1 MQRKIIFTLNSGVLL
16 LLTCAGCKSK
26 EIPPPA
32 EFINVPVYVA
42 ARTIS
47 ADDQDALAQLHAQK
61 FHIAISQ
68 EPLENPQRAGIAGIR
83 GRPLCGSESPQ
94 CHART
99 AYRLPGGTGPPLE
112 SDSATGCR
120 SRSDGA
126 ERYADALAGQITL
139 ATHDMRETREM
150 VRKIMESQNSR
161 KRKAEELTAMIDEL
175 GKRYGVVS
183 DNLLK
188 SSEYINK
195 LEAELQNLQKEVE
208 LLKLQ
213 LRRKGN

>member
-1 MQRKIIFTLNSGVLL
+1 MAQRN
-16 LLTCAGCKSK
+16 
-26 EIPPPA
+26 
-32 EFINVPVYVA
+32 
-42 ARTIS
+42 R
-47 ADDQDALAQLHAQK
+47 
-61 FHIAISQ
+61 
-68 EPLENPQRAGIAGIR
+68 R
-83 GRPLCGSESPQ
+83 
-94 CHART
+94 
-99 AYRLPGGTGPPLE
+99 
-112 SDSATGCR
+112 
-120 SRSDGA
+120 
-126 ERYADALAGQITL
+126 ERYADALAGQVTL

-150 VRKIMESQNSR
+150 VRKILESQNSQ

-175 GKRYGVVS
+175 DKRYGVVS

>member
-1 MQRKIIFTLNSGVLL
+1 MQRKIIVTLNSGDLL

-47 ADDQDALAQLHAQK
+47 ADDQAKIRSAPVLRAYAVGRYVDPNRRSVMHEQHTVYREEQAPRWNLIPQPDADPILMAQR
-61 FHIAISQ
+61 
-68 EPLENPQRAGIAGIR
+68 NRR
-83 GRPLCGSESPQ
+83 
-94 CHART
+94 
-99 AYRLPGGTGPPLE
+99 
-112 SDSATGCR
+112 
-120 SRSDGA
+120 

>member
-1 MQRKIIFTLNSGVLL
+1 
-16 LLTCAGCKSK
+16 
-26 EIPPPA
+26 
-32 EFINVPVYVA
+32 
-42 ARTIS
+42 
-47 ADDQDALAQLHAQK
+47 
-61 FHIAISQ
+61 
-68 EPLENPQRAGIAGIR
+68 
-83 GRPLCGSESPQ
+83 
-94 CHART
+94 
-99 AYRLPGGTGPPLE
+99 
-112 SDSATGCR
+112 
-120 SRSDGA
+120 
-126 ERYADALAGQITL
+126 
-139 ATHDMRETREM
+139 M

>member
-1 MQRKIIFTLNSGVLL
+1 MPTL
-16 LLTCAGCKSK
+16 
-26 EIPPPA
+26 
-32 EFINVPVYVA
+32 
-42 ARTIS
+42 
-47 ADDQDALAQLHAQK
+47 
-61 FHIAISQ
+61 
-68 EPLENPQRAGIAGIR
+68 
-83 GRPLCGSESPQ
+83 SP
-94 CHART
+94 
-99 AYRLPGGTGPPLE
+99 
-112 SDSATGCR
+112 
-120 SRSDGA
+120 
-126 ERYADALAGQITL
+126 GQITL

>member
-1 MQRKIIFTLNSGVLL
+1 MRRVQKQRNSAAGREEQAPRWNLIPQPDADPVLM
-16 LLTCAGCKSK
+16 
-26 EIPPPA
+26 
-32 EFINVPVYVA
+32 
-42 ARTIS
+42 
-47 ADDQDALAQLHAQK
+47 AQR
-61 FHIAISQ
+61 
-68 EPLENPQRAGIAGIR
+68 NRR
-83 GRPLCGSESPQ
+83 
-94 CHART
+94 
-99 AYRLPGGTGPPLE
+99 
-112 SDSATGCR
+112 
-120 SRSDGA
+120 

-175 GKRYGVVS
+175 DKRYGVVS
-183 DNLLK
+183 GNLLK